1 MKLLFSTLLCLCLS
15 ACASR
20 SGHSDIVQQQFLTD
34 IKENDSKIFVYIANF
49 KVARPKSQEQIINE
63 MAGNNSAKQHV
74 RQKQRQSADRQ
85 LEEKLTDALE
95 DKILN
100 TGYCRNG
107 YFVLSQ
113 YIDFGSGEIRGEC
126 RESATDVD
134 RALFGN

>member
-20 SGHSDIVQQQFLTD
+20 TGHSDIVQQQFLTD
-34 IKENDSKIFVYIANF
+34 IKENGSKIFVYIANF
-49 KVARPKSQEQIINE
+49 KVAQPKNHDQIIDD
-63 MAGNNSAKQHV
+63 MTSNNSAKQHV
-74 RQKQRQSADRQ
+74 RQKQRRSADRQ

-95 DKILN
+95 DKIQS

-113 YIDFGSGEIRGEC
+113 YIEFGSGEIRGEC
-126 RESATDVD
+126 RESATEVD